1 MNKRIVIICLIVC
14 PLLSWGQSFIYP
26 VLPDSV
32 YGRQDRI
39 NYMTEHFWT
48 ERAIADTTNFQ
59 GPKLLLDYL
68 YLLKQTDERQK
79 CVQSF
84 VSLACKQKNT
94 FGQILYWLDQI
105 LYDSSS
111 PHYNENLY
119 SLLMNAVIISDAD
132 SVMKMI
138 PRQRM
143 KIISKNQ
150 VGNQAND
157 FSFIDKEG
165 RTNSLYKI
173 EVPLLLLVFNNP
185 DCSLCHQTEKNIA
198 QNELLQSLLNSGK
211 LRLLAITPDADYE
224 DWMEHKYPS
233 NWIVGYDGEKV
244 IYSQRLY
251 DIQRLPCLYL
261 LDKDKRVLLKEADYD
276 RLCKYMSGKGLL
288 FER

>member
-1 MNKRIVIICLIVC
+1 MKKWTVIICLIVC
-14 PLLSWGQSFIYP
+14 PLLSWGQDFVYP
-26 VLPDSV
+26 VPPDTI

-39 NYMTEHFWT
+39 IYMTEHFWT

-68 YLLKQTDERQK
+68 YLLKQTDEQQE

-84 VSLACKQKNT
+84 VSLACKQENT
-94 FGQILYWLDQI
+94 FGLILYWLDQI

-119 SLLMNAVIISDAD
+119 STLMKAVINSDAD
-132 SVMKMI
+132 SVMKLI

-143 KIISKNQ
+143 EIISKNQ

-157 FSFIDKEG
+157 FSFINRNG
-165 RTNSLYKI
+165 YTTSLYKI
-173 EVPLLLLVFNNP
+173 DAPLLLLVFNNP
-185 DCSLCHQTEKNIA
+185 DCSLCHQTEKSIA
-198 QNELLQSLLNSGK
+198 QNELLQSLLIIGRLK
-211 LRLLAITPDADYE
+211 LLAVTPDADYK
-224 DWMEHKYPS
+224 DWIEHAYPS
-233 NWIVGYDGEKV
+233 NWMVGYDRDKV

-261 LDKDKRVLLKEADYD
+261 LDKDKRVLMKEGDYD
-276 RLCKYMSGKGLL
+276 RLCKYLSENGSL
-288 FER
+288 FEE